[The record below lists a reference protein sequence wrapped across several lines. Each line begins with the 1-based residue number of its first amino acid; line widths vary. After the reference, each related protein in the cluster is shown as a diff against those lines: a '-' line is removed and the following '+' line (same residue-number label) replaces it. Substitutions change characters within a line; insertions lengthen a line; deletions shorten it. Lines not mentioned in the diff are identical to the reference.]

1 MTAQQ
6 PLQQSNKMTTI
17 SKLAS
22 KKWQEMTE
30 DQKKPYVERANNT
43 MPASN
48 ESIVGLYR
56 RVARRLQDCVF
67 HHLKNKI
74 RQTLCWEHVIQVN
87 ELELIG
93 CYMIGVVTNVPTRTV
108 RTAFFTTPME
118 LDYLSMLE
126 RNNLGGERFATFC
139 QCHRFGML
147 PTQGVRPSS
156 PDLNMQQLY

>member
-30 DQKKPYVERANNT
+30 DQKKLYVERANNT
-43 MPASN
+43 IPASN
-48 ESIVGLYR
+48 ESIIGLYWH
-56 RVARRLQDCVF
+56 VVWRLQDYIF
-67 HHLKNKI
+67 HYLKNKI
-74 RQTLCWEHVIQVN
+74 HQTLYWEHVIQVN
-87 ELELIG
+87 ELELIS
-93 CYMIGVVTNVPTRTV
+93 CHMMGVVTNVPTRAV
-108 RTAFFTTPME
+108 RTTFFTTPMG

-126 RNNLGGERFATFC
+126 RNNLGGEGFATFC

-147 PTQGVRPSS
+147 PTQGARPSS